1 MILSLSLSLKT
12 SLHTSNDSNIYW
24 YVLLICLQKQIKI
37 HCIRFTLWS
46 FGVVVNN
53 IFKSKT
59 KTYHL
64 CSKPFLRKTAC
75 KPSRIKSRAP
85 KENIHGCGTFDI
97 VITLDTASRKCKIN
111 NRRTPIALVNC
122 RHRVC
127 FPSDSIEIYI
137 LVC

>member
-1 MILSLSLSLKT
+1 M
-12 SLHTSNDSNIYW
+12 
-24 YVLLICLQKQIKI
+24 VLLITFSNL
-37 HCIRFTLWS
+37 
-46 FGVVVNN
+46 
-53 IFKSKT
+53 KT

-75 KPSRIKSRAP
+75 KPSTIKSRAP
-85 KENIHGCGTFDI
+85 KENIHDFGTFNI
-97 VITLDTASRKCKIN
+97 VITLDIASRKCKIN

-137 LVC
+137 LVCSKHVKCRVYKITSGCIFCDKILFYVLMGY